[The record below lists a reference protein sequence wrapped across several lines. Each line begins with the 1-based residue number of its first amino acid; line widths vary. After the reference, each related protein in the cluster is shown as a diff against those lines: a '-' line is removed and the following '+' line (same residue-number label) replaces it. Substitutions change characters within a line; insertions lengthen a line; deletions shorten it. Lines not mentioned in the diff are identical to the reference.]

1 MRRVPQN
8 PGSNLT
14 MSRNFIVTADGGSRG
29 NPGPA
34 AYGAVVFEGSKV
46 LAEVS
51 GKIGVA
57 TNNVAEY
64 RGLIAGLKAA
74 HEIDQIARIEVR
86 LDSKLVVEQ
95 MSGKW
100 KIRHPEMRE
109 LALEARNIHPH
120 ELIDYVW
127 VPRESNTHADRLVN
141 EALDGVIASAKEPI
155 RLNYLTERLISNEVP
170 TTVYLVRHGETPL
183 TPFRKFSGDGP
194 LNPSL
199 TEKGLT
205 EAHLVAI
212 EIGKLAPDILITS
225 PLQRTMQTAAA
236 VSKTTGLDPIVDPI
250 WMECSFGDWDGLS
263 IDEVSQQYPK
273 EYAQWLAS
281 TSYAPPRGESYE
293 SAMARAVQGLLGL
306 VGEYPGK
313 KICVVTH
320 NGIIKTA
327 LAAAMKVDTTAIFNI
342 DVSPCSISSISIWPS
357 DNLMAIRST
366 NERGH
371 LRV

>member
-1 MRRVPQN
+1 MAR
-8 PGSNLT
+8 S
-14 MSRNFIVTADGGSRG
+14 FIVTADGGSRG

-34 AYGAVVFEGSKV
+34 AYGAVVFEGDKV

-64 RGLIAGLKAA
+64 RGLIAGLEAA
-74 HEIDQIARIEVR
+74 HEIDPNAFIEVR

-109 LALEARNIHPH
+109 LALQAKKIHAH
-120 ELIDYVW
+120 ELLEFIW
-127 VPRESNTHADRLVN
+127 IPRESNTHADRLVN

-155 RLNYLTERLISNEVP
+155 QLNYLTERLISNEIP
-170 TTVYLVRHGETPL
+170 TMVYLVRHGETPL
-183 TPFRKFSGDGP
+183 TPHRKFSGDGP
-194 LNPSL
+194 LNPAL
-199 TEKGLT
+199 TAKGLM
-205 EAHLVAI
+205 EAELVAA
-212 EIGKLAPDILITS
+212 EISKIAPDILI
-225 PLQRTMQTAAA
+225 
-236 VSKTTGLDPIVDPI
+236 VIKDPTWI
-250 WMECSFGDWDGLS
+250 ECSFGVWDGLS
-263 IDEVSQQYPK
+263 IEEVRQQYPV
-273 EYAQWLAS
+273 EYAQWLGS
-281 TSYAPPRGESYE
+281 TSYAPPEGESYE
-293 SAMARAVQGLLGL
+293 SAQARAIQGLLSL

-371 LRV
+371 LR

>member
-1 MRRVPQN
+1 MRGVSKN
-8 PGSNLT
+8 SGAHLN
-14 MSRNFIVTADGGSRG
+14 MSRFLIVTADGGSRG
-29 NPGPA
+29 NPGQA
-34 AYGAVVFEGSKV
+34 AYGAVVYENDKV

-51 GKIGVA
+51 GKLGVA

-64 RGLIAGLKAA
+64 QGLIAGLKAA
-74 HEIDQIARIEVR
+74 HEIDANAKLEVR

-95 MSGKW
+95 MSGNW
-100 KIRHPEMRE
+100 KIRHPEMLK
-109 LALEARNIHPH
+109 LAQEARSIHAH
-120 ELIDYVW
+120 ELIDYLW
-127 VPRESNTHADRLVN
+127 IPRESNSHADRLVN
-141 EALDGVIASAKEPI
+141 EALDGIISSAKEPV

-194 LNPSL
+194 LNPGL
-199 TEKGLT
+199 TAKGLI
-205 EAHLVAI
+205 EAELVAH
-212 EIGKLAPDILITS
+212 EIKKISPDILITS
-225 PLQRTMQTAAA
+225 PLQRAKQTAS
-236 VSKTTGLDPIVDPI
+236 VISKATGVKLLEDPI
-250 WMECSFGDWDGLS
+250 WIECSFGDWDGMS
-263 IDEVSQQYPK
+263 IEEVNKKYPE
-273 EYAQWLAS
+273 EYAEWLAS

-327 LAAAMKVDTTAIFNI
+327 LTAAMKVDTTAIFNI
-342 DVSPCSISSISIWPS
+342 DVSPCSISAISIWPS

-371 LRV
+371 LRD

>member
-1 MRRVPQN
+1 MRRMPPN
-8 PGSNLT
+8 FGEDLE
-14 MSRNFIVTADGGSRG
+14 MSRSLIVTADGGSRG

-34 AYGAVVFEGSKV
+34 AYGAVVYEGNKV

-64 RGLIAGLKAA
+64 RGLIAGLEAA
-74 HEIDQIARIEVR
+74 HDIDPNAHIEVR

-109 LALEARNIHPH
+109 LALQAKKIHAH
-120 ELIDYVW
+120 ELLTFTW

-155 RLNYLTERLISNEVP
+155 QLNYLTERLISNEVP
-170 TTVYLVRHGETPL
+170 TTVYMVRHGETPL

-194 LNPSL
+194 LNPGL
-199 TEKGLT
+199 TEKGFL
-205 EAHLVAI
+205 EAGLVAK
-212 EIGKLAPDILITS
+212 EVTKFQADVLISS
-225 PLQRTMQTAAA
+225 PLQRTRQTAEII
-236 VSKTTGLDPIVDPI
+236 SKETGLAIHEDPI
-250 WMECSFGDWDGLS
+250 WMECSFGVWDGMS
-263 IDEVSQQYPK
+263 IDEVHQAFPV
-273 EYAQWLAS
+273 EYAKWLAS
-281 TSYAPPRGESYE
+281 TSYAPPEGESYE
-293 SAMARAVQGLLGL
+293 SAMARALQGLLGL
-306 VGEYPGK
+306 VDEYPGK

-327 LAAAMKVDTTAIFNI
+327 LAAAMKVDSTAIFNI
-342 DVSPCSISSISIWPS
+342 DVSPCSISTISIWPS
-357 DNLMAIRST
+357 DLLMAVRST

-371 LRV
+371 LR

>member
-1 MRRVPQN
+1 
-8 PGSNLT
+8 
-14 MSRNFIVTADGGSRG
+14 MSRSLIVTADGGSRG
-29 NPGPA
+29 NPGQA
-34 AYGAVVFEGSKV
+34 AYGAVVYEGDKV

-64 RGLIAGLKAA
+64 CGLIAGLKAA
-74 HEIDQIARIEVR
+74 HDIDPNAQIEVR

-109 LALEARNIHPH
+109 LALEAKKIHAH
-120 ELIDYVW
+120 ELIKFVW
-127 VPRESNTHADRLVN
+127 IPRESNSHADRLVN
-141 EALDGVIASAKEPI
+141 EALDGVMATAKTPI
-155 RLNYLTERLISNEVP
+155 RLNYLTERLISKETP
-170 TTVYLVRHGETPL
+170 TMVYMVRHGETPL

-194 LNPSL
+194 LNPGL
-199 TEKGLT
+199 TAKGLM
-205 EAHLVAI
+205 EADMVAN
-212 EIGKLAPDILITS
+212 EIAKIAPDVLITS
-225 PLQRTMQTAAA
+225 PLQRTMQTAASIEKA
-236 VSKTTGLDPIVDPI
+236 TGLKPIIDPI
-250 WMECSFGDWDGLS
+250 WIECSFGDWDGMS
-263 IDEVSQQYPK
+263 IDEVAGKYPQ
-273 EYAQWLAS
+273 EYAEWLAS

-293 SAMARAVQGLLGL
+293 SAMARAVQGLLSL
-306 VGEYPGK
+306 VAEYPGK
-313 KICVVTH
+313 KVCVVTH

-357 DNLMAIRST
+357 DTLMAIRST

-371 LRV
+371 LRD

>member
-1 MRRVPQN
+1 MAR
-8 PGSNLT
+8 SL
-14 MSRNFIVTADGGSRG
+14 IITADGGSRG
-29 NPGPA
+29 NPGLA
-34 AYGAVVFEGSKV
+34 AYGAVVYEGDKV

-64 RGLIAGLKAA
+64 RGLIAGLNAA
-74 HEIDQIARIEVR
+74 HEIDPNAHIEVR

-109 LALEARNIHPH
+109 LALQAKKIHAH
-120 ELIDYVW
+120 ELLTFVW
-127 VPRESNTHADRLVN
+127 IPRESNTHADRLVN
-141 EALDGVIASAKEPI
+141 EALDGVIKAAKEPI

-194 LNPSL
+194 LNPAL
-199 TEKGLT
+199 TEKGLM
-205 EAHLVAI
+205 EADLVAN
-212 EIGKLAPDILITS
+212 EISKLHPDILISS
-225 PLQRTMQTAAA
+225 PLQRTIQTSQAI
-236 VSKTTGLDPIVDPI
+236 SKATGLGAIVDPI

-263 IDEVSQQYPK
+263 IDEVADQYPK
-273 EYAQWLAS
+273 EYAEWLAS

-293 SAMARAVQGLLGL
+293 SAMARATQGLLSL
-306 VGEYPGK
+306 VADYPGK
-313 KICVVTH
+313 KVCVVTH

-327 LAAAMKVDTTAIFNI
+327 LAAAMKVDSTAIFNI

-371 LRV
+371 LRVN